1 MEIKRVLIDT
11 NIYIEFL
18 RGDENINNILSSA
31 DFIAFSVISI
41 GEILAGFN
49 ISGDEKKYLNELDEF
64 LYSPRLIIYDIDSET
79 SEFYAKIYNELRIAG
94 NPIPTNDMWIAALAL
109 QHGIKLL
116 TNDKNFVNVAG
127 LFLI

>member
-116 TNDKNFVNVAG
+116 TNDKHFVNVAG

>member
-18 RGDENINNILSSA
+18 RGNENINNILSSA

-41 GEILAGFN
+41 GEILAGFR
-49 ISGDEKKYLNELDEF
+49 IWSDDKKYLNELDEF

-116 TNDKNFVNVAG
+116 TNDRHFTKVAG

>member
-18 RGDENINNILSSA
+18 RGNKDFINVLNST
-31 DFIAFSVISI
+31 DMIAFSVVSV
-41 GEILAGFN
+41 GELLAGFKVAK
-49 ISGDEKKYLNELDEF
+49 DEQKYLKELDEF
-64 LYSPRLIIYDIDSET
+64 LYSPRLLLYDIDTET
-79 SEFYAKIYNELRIAG
+79 SEFYAKIFNELKAAG
-94 NPIPTNDMWIAALAL
+94 NPIPTNDIWIAALAL

-116 TNDKNFVNVAG
+116 TMDNHFKKVPG